1 MGCRGLTC
9 AHFVVCIYSVL
20 FSSKA
25 LFTLKGAIHEPAA
38 VYNSHTEHY
47 NPLNSSTT
55 VPSREQAL
63 LIKLFL
69 ILWCKD
75 LCYYVIMSGSKP

>member
-1 MGCRGLTC
+1 MHILL
-9 AHFVVCIYSVL
+9 CIYSVL

-25 LFTLKGAIHEPAA
+25 LFALKGAIHEPAA
-38 VYNSHTEHY
+38 VYNSHTEHH

-55 VPSREQAL
+55 LPSREQAL

-69 ILWCKD
+69 IPWCKD
-75 LCYYVIMSGSKP
+75 LLCHPEWVKTLSL